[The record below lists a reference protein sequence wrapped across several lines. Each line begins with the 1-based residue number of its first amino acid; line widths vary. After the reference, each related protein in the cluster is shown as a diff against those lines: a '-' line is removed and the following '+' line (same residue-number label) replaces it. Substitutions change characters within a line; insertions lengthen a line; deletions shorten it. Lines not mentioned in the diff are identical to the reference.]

1 MAVVTEGD
9 KRGPKYGA
17 RVLQVEPY
25 GAEVVA
31 NAERHGTA
39 RQQFTLWLGSNLTI
53 ADFALGFLPIS
64 LGMSWS
70 LTIASI
76 LIGNI
81 LGAAVLAGCSA
92 MGPSYGAPQLI
103 IGRLTFGR
111 VGGYLPALLNY
122 VSTIGWFTVNN
133 ILGSFGLQVLIPSLA
148 FWQGAVVLVV
158 IQGLIAIYGHN
169 LIHTYER
176 VMSVVLG
183 VLFAIA
189 TVIALMHHTSLTA
202 YHPTVSQPWVLFAVM
217 VAAAFSYIGSWGPY
231 ASDYSRY
238 LAKSTRKTQVWGFA
252 FLGSFLASVW
262 LELVG
267 AAVAVL
273 AASTKGN
280 PISDLH
286 TVMGGFGAVAVIA
299 IILGGTAAD
308 ALNLYS
314 NSLAAGAM
322 DIRLPRWTLAV
333 VASVIGL
340 GLSLYGSGHFEQN
353 YENFLLML
361 GYWFMPWLG
370 VLFTDFYFMKRH
382 RRASSDARM
391 SARIGWSGLLSFLVG
406 FGVSI
411 PFMAA
416 SLYQGPIAKALH
428 GADLSFYV
436 GFVVAGLCYFLVS
449 KANHSGVPRFRS

>member
-1 MAVVTEGD
+1 MAMAAEGD

-25 GAEVVA
+25 GAEVVS

-70 LTIASI
+70 LTIASV
-76 LIGNI
+76 LIGNF

-92 MGPSYGAPQLI
+92 MGPTYGAPQLI

-122 VSTIGWFTVNN
+122 ISTIGWFAVNN
-133 ILGSFGLQVLIPSLA
+133 ILGSFGLQELIPHLA
-148 FWQGAVVLVV
+148 FWQGALMLVVL
-158 IQGLIAIYGHN
+158 QGLIAVYGHN

-176 VMSVVLG
+176 IMSVVLG
-183 VLFAIA
+183 VLFAVA
-189 TVIALMHHTSLTA
+189 TVITLMHHTSLTA
-202 YHPTVSQPWVLFAVM
+202 YHPSVSQPWVLFAVM

-238 LAKSTRKTQVWGFA
+238 LATGTSRARVWSFA

-286 TVMGGFGAVAVIA
+286 VVMGGFGTVSVIA

-333 VASVIGL
+333 VASLIGL
-340 GLSLYGSGHFEQN
+340 GLSLYGSGNFEQN

-370 VLFTDFYFMKRH
+370 VLFTDFYLMKRYRTAH
-382 RRASSDARM
+382 SDTRM
-391 SARIGWSGLLSFLVG
+391 KSVIEWRGLVSFLVG
-406 FGVSI
+406 FVVSI
-411 PFMAA
+411 PFMAG
-416 SLYQGPIAKALH
+416 SLFQGPIAKALH
-428 GADLSFYV
+428 GADLTFYV
-436 GFVVAGLCYFLVS
+436 GFIVAGLCYLS
-449 KANHSGVPRFRS
+449 LSRSRDQVRAPQ